1 MEDDEDFL
9 LIVPPP
15 PEPDPL
21 FVGDGIL
28 DLGSVLLLLLL
39 KTTIEVITKVIKNY
53 RNRFYGQVGS

>member
-15 PEPDPL
+15 PEPEPL

-28 DLGSVLLLLLL
+28 DLGSVLLLLLNA
-39 KTTIEVITKVIKNY
+39 IKCY
-53 RNRFYGQVGS
+53 

>member
-15 PEPDPL
+15 PEPEPL

-28 DLGSVLLLLLL
+28 DLGSVLLLLLKKMKEANL
-39 KTTIEVITKVIKNY
+39 KAV
-53 RNRFYGQVGS
+53 